1 MSTPK
6 KEESNETSDPVF
18 LNSGEVSQEVVE
30 EKKEITL
37 QDVLNQLGGIEERI
51 VGRIGGKVD
60 NLMVRM
66 EVMENRMAVQEARMT
81 PPRSRAP
88 SQESVKEL
96 KTAASVVEV
105 TERTSLLVDFV
116 SSEDSAS
123 EDSAGVQVHL
133 PLKMPGQPQYFAQ
146 SLDVHDTNLFPSE
159 TLDIADDRSEGNK
172 LVVGDFVADRVGRQ
186 LGLELGKES
195 TELAGED
202 ELFHGVT
209 QDARRPHS
217 QGLLTRAEPNCD
229 KLGEQSLT
237 VRPKRLVSEAEPWS
251 DRHVS
256 HAIAYVGN
264 ALNGVVDWPELLVDT
279 REDSVQAHS
288 LDVHEGNDDPALM
301 KKPEPPD
308 IKKVMERRLGQQET
322 KSPPRRLVR
331 RESFRGKGGRER
343 SSVEVRYLS
352 TLST

>member
-1 MSTPK
+1 MS
-6 KEESNETSDPVF
+6 
-18 LNSGEVSQEVVE
+18 
-30 EKKEITL
+30 
-37 QDVLNQLGGIEERI
+37 
-51 VGRIGGKVD
+51 
-60 NLMVRM
+60 
-66 EVMENRMAVQEARMT
+66 

-88 SQESVKEL
+88 SQEIVKEL

-105 TERTSLLVDFV
+105 TATSLRALGIVV
-116 SSEDSAS
+116 SSEDSS
-123 EDSAGVQVHL
+123 TVQVHL

-195 TELAGED
+195 TGLGAGDSSPSADED

-237 VRPKRLVSEAEPWS
+237 VRPKGLVSEAEPWS

-256 HAIAYVGN
+256 HAIAYVGE
-264 ALNGVVDWPELLVDT
+264 ALNGVVDWPELLADT

-288 LDVHEGNDDPALM
+288 LDVQEGNDDPALM

-308 IKKVMERRLGQQET
+308 IGKVMERRLGQQAT

-331 RESFRGKGGRER
+331 RELKGKGGRER